1 MEFRR
6 PKSTLFYLFRIKEK
20 PRLQS
25 NGTLW
30 FLEMPGFS
38 RGGYSYYLQT
48 IKEIISQLTAIFF
61 TTCLT
66 SSAFGIVMFKTPSL
80 NFALIL
86 SSSISE
92 VSSKQEIPFLRVSD
106 LVWTEIDNQSHYDR
120 AINKIY
126 PRIIQQ
132 ENIQKGGNE

>member
-1 MEFRR
+1 MEFRKH
-6 PKSTLFYLFRIKEK
+6 KSTSFYLFRIKEK

-38 RGGYSYYLQT
+38 GGGYSYYLQT
-48 IKEIISQLTAIFF
+48 IEEIISQLTAIFF
-61 TTCLT
+61 TACLT

-92 VSSKQEIPFLRVSD
+92 ASS
-106 LVWTEIDNQSHYDR
+106 
-120 AINKIY
+120 
-126 PRIIQQ
+126 
-132 ENIQKGGNE
+132 NERLNLP